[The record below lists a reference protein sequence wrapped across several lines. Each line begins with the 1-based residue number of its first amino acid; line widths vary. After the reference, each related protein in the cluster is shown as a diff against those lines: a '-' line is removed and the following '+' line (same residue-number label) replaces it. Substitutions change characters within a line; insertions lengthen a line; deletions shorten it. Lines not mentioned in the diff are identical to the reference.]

1 MTTFEPRT
9 FGVERFRAPDAPAP
23 TATDPQTHGD
33 IWKVWRI
40 ERTPEID
47 VLYGTMTPGTRTG
60 AHIHPDTMHYT
71 CILEG
76 AALVWIEGTM
86 VELRAGDTLNIP
98 RFTLHNFGASR
109 GERLWWI
116 DITTPAWDPEKLI
129 FEPEREDEIA
139 AAFAQ
144 AWGEGPG

>member
-9 FGVERFRAPDAPAP
+9 FSLAKFRGPGAPEPSS
-23 TATDPQTHGD
+23 TDPQTHGD

-76 AALVWIEGTM
+76 TALVWIDGHM
-86 VELRAGDTLNIP
+86 VELHAGDTLNIP
-98 RFTLHNFGASR
+98 RDTLHNFGASK
-109 GERLWWI
+109 GDPLWWV

-129 FEPEREDEIA
+129 FQPEREPEIA
-139 AAFAQ
+139 AAFAR
-144 AWGEGPG
+144 AWGT

>member
-9 FGVERFRAPDAPAP
+9 FSLAKFRGPGAPEPSS
-23 TATDPQTHGD
+23 TDPQTHGD

-76 AALVWIEGTM
+76 TALVWIEGHM
-86 VELRAGDTLNIP
+86 VSLHAGDTLNIP
-98 RFTLHNFGASR
+98 RDTLHNVGASK
-109 GERLWWI
+109 GDPLWWV

-129 FEPEREDEIA
+129 FQPEREPEIA
-139 AAFAQ
+139 AAFAR
-144 AWGEGPG
+144 AWGA